1 MLIVCRDLEFRVN
14 NRSINDHG
22 GIVEVCI
29 DDQWHEARFAI
40 VASNPQLP
48 RNINFSVTIAD
59 SPSVTMKWSGQQSI
73 PSDNITINGYDL
85 SCTTSSLSDY
95 GQIHEVRVPNISTST
110 TRVQVSGLATTRHG
124 IPVLCQCTHTD
135 KHSS

>member
-14 NRSINDHG
+14 YGSINDHG

-40 VASNPQLP
+40 VANNPQLP
-48 RNINFSVTIAD
+48 RNINFSVTITD
-59 SPSVTMKWSGQQSI
+59 STSVTIKWSGQLSI
-73 PSDNITINGYDL
+73 PSDDNTINGYDL

-95 GQIHEVRVPNISTST
+95 GQIHEVRVPNISTSSA
-110 TRVQVSGLATTRHG
+110 VSM
-124 IPVLCQCTHTD
+124 HTYRQTL
-135 KHSS
+135 HLT